1 MSTWGRVHEQ
11 QPPVDAIAPGEFAR
25 FWAGFEG
32 PWTAASGKQG
42 FDPMME
48 RAVIARAW
56 DSWMAIE
63 AALTPVDPSEY

>member
-1 MSTWGRVHEQ
+1 
-11 QPPVDAIAPGEFAR
+11 
-25 FWAGFEG
+25 
-32 PWTAASGKQG
+32 
-42 FDPMME
+42 MME